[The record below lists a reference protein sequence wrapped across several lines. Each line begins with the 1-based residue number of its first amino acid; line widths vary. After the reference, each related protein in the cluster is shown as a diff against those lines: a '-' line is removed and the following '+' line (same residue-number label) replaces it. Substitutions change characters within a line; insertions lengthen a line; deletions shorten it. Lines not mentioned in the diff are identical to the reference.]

1 MAFHLTAWVTLS
13 SSGRIEWRVCVCRY
27 PPFMAALCDLP
38 TETVGQM
45 EQLRLGKKDQIYI
58 LTWERVKEQEY
69 RKEM

>member
-1 MAFHLTAWVTLS
+1 
-13 SSGRIEWRVCVCRY
+13 
-27 PPFMAALCDLP
+27 MAALCDLP